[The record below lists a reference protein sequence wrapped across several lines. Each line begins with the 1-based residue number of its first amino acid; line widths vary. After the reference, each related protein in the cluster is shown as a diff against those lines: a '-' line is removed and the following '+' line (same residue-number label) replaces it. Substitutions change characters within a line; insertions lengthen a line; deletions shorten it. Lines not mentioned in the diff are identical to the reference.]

1 MNPSKV
7 LAVWMHL
14 GPAQLIVVFVPPETD
29 CQLDF
34 YASWQVSYQV
44 KRQLKSGQV
53 RWMRQ
58 PATPMCCMRCNALVG
73 NADDDTA
80 ILTGGSED
88 EGSAAAAAS
97 PD

>member
-14 GPAQLIVVFVPPETD
+14 GPAQLIDVFVPPETD
-29 CQLDF
+29 CQLDLCF
-34 YASWQVSYQV
+34 LAGVI
-44 KRQLKSGQV
+44 SGQT
-53 RWMRQ
+53 
-58 PATPMCCMRCNALVG
+58 PAQIRPSPLDAPTGDADVLHEVQRFG
-73 NADDDTA
+73 NADDDTT